1 MRALGFVIGG
11 AALLLGMP
19 SAHAQDAT
27 AAAVLAYDEAEALM
41 AQGRVR
47 DACPRYAESHR
58 LDPQLGTLLHLAE
71 CLERNGQSASAWSR
85 FREAAE
91 LAEKRGDPRQELAT
105 QRATALVP
113 RLSKIRINVAPGSE
127 PTVDRDSVVIGKPL
141 WGTALPTDPG
151 LHRVTAMAP
160 GHKPWSVIVE
170 VKADA
175 STTTVEVPPLQP
187 EGTPVAA
194 VAAAAPPP
202 AQPAAQPAQ
211 PPAQPAQPPDES
223 KSSAR
228 WSALLVGGAGLVGV
242 GIGTYFGVHSMS
254 LKDDASGHCDG
265 NLCDA
270 EGVGLKED
278 AIAAGNVSTAAF
290 IIGGAALAAG
300 VVMWVALAPDDGAAK
315 ASTPRGWR
323 LGLGRGVTLEQR
335 W

>member
-71 CLERNGQSASAWSR
+71 CLERNGQTATAWSR

-91 LAEKRGDPRQELAT
+91 LAEKRSDPRQELAT
-105 QRATALVP
+105 QRASALVP

-127 PTVDRDSVVIGKPL
+127 PTVDRDSLIIGKPL
-141 WGTALPTDPG
+141 WGTPVPTDPG
-151 LHRVTAMAP
+151 LHRITASAP
-160 GHKPWSVIVE
+160 GHKPWSVVIE
-170 VKADA
+170 VKPDA
-175 STTTVEVPPLQP
+175 STTTIEVPPLQR
-187 EGTPVAA
+187 EGAPVAA
-194 VAAAAPPP
+194 ATAVAAPPAAPPP
-202 AQPAAQPAQ
+202 AQPAPAA
-211 PPAQPAQPPDES
+211 PAEQS

-228 WSALLVGGAGLVGV
+228 WSALLVGGAGVVGV
-242 GIGTYFGVHSMS
+242 GIGSYFGLHSMS
-254 LKDDASGHCDG
+254 LKDDASEHCDG

-300 VVMWVALAPDDGAAK
+300 VVMWIALAPDDAPAK
-315 ASTPRGWR
+315 ASAPRGWR